1 MTLVISPPLSAVK
14 WADRPVNEKDV
25 LTLLESSVWA
35 PNDGL
40 REPWRFIYMN
50 GNAGKDVLPGHPYA
64 PAHLIVVACLSE
76 SSHKQTEDLCAVYG
90 LIQNF
95 RLLANEIQLGVR
107 TAIHTGLNAEEFRTR
122 FRLQKQERIA
132 AVLDLGYA
140 DPSFSQAADR
150 AGADIPLRI
159 EAF

>member
-1 MTLVISPPLSAVK
+1 VTQVIAKPLSVEE
-14 WADRPVNEKDV
+14 WAERPVSEKDV

-40 REPWRFIYMN
+40 REPWRFIYIN
-50 GNAGKDVLPGHPYA
+50 GKDGTSALPGHPIA

-76 SSHKQTEDLCAVYG
+76 STHKQVEDLCAVYG

-95 RLLANEIQLGVR
+95 RLLASEYQICMQTTTEAWMNS
-107 TAIHTGLNAEEFRTR
+107 AELRTR
-122 FRLQKQERIA
+122 FRLHQQERIA
-132 AVLDLGYA
+132 AILDLGYA
-140 DPSFSQAADR
+140 STSSSNAIDQPNIELQ
-150 AGADIPLRI
+150 I

>member
-1 MTLVISPPLSAVK
+1 MTLVVPQPLSVEK
-14 WADRPVNEKDV
+14 WADRPVNENDV

-50 GNAGKDVLPGHPYA
+50 GNEGKDALPEHPYA

-95 RLLANEIQLGVR
+95 RLLANDNQLCVR
-107 TAIHTGLNAEEFRTR
+107 TAVATEVNAGDLRTR
-122 FRLQKQERIA
+122 FQLQKQERIA

-140 DPSFSQAADR
+140 DPSFSKAADR
-150 AGADIPLRI
+150 ASIPLRI